1 MLPVVPASAESA
13 KASIWVALLAFMV
26 AAFALVH
33 HEAGL
38 TALIAICC
46 GVSLVFARLRQ
57 EREAVDA
64 RLGLSDDLSC
74 ARELMERGAYRQ
86 ALNLTQR
93 VAELAQSARVQCT
106 ALEIIAWCQL
116 ALDRPEEARNA
127 LSCLNGAD
135 VIDPYCYAA
144 VEDACG
150 HSLWALHIVERAAR
164 KRQLSRE
171 ATLFRIDLYAR
182 LRGIEAACA
191 LTLSQL
197 SKLRLEDAERVLHF
211 AHSAGKSR
219 AALALASALG
229 QPLPATVG

>member
-1 MLPVVPASAESA
+1 MLPVASPNDDPA
-13 KASIWVALLAFMV
+13 KASIWVALLAFVV
-26 AAFALVH
+26 AAFALCH
-33 HEAGL
+33 GEAGL
-38 TALIAICC
+38 SALVAIIC
-46 GVSLVFARLRQ
+46 GFALVFARLRQ
-57 EREAVDA
+57 EREHADA
-64 RLGLSDDLSC
+64 RLGLNEDLRL
-74 ARELMERGAYRQ
+74 AGELMERGAYRQ
-86 ALNLTQR
+86 ALNVTQR
-93 VAELAQSARVQCT
+93 VAELAQSARVQCR

-116 ALDRPEEARNA
+116 ALDRPEDARNA

-135 VIDPYCYAA
+135 AIDPYCYAA

-197 SKLRLEDAERVLHF
+197 GKLRRQDAERVLHF
-211 AHSAGKSR
+211 AHSVGKSR
-219 AALALASALG
+219 TAVAPARALG
-229 QPLPATVG
+229 QPLPATS

>member
-1 MLPVVPASAESA
+1 MLPVVPVKDHPA
-13 KASIWVALLAFMV
+13 KASVWVALLAFVV
-26 AAFALVH
+26 AAFAVCH
-33 HEAGL
+33 GEAGL
-38 TALIAICC
+38 TGLVALVC
-46 GVSLVFARLRQ
+46 GFSLVFARLRQ
-57 EREAVDA
+57 EREQADA
-64 RLGLSDDLSC
+64 CLGLSEDLVR

-86 ALNLTQR
+86 ALNVTQR
-93 VAELAQSARVQCT
+93 VAELAQSARVQCQ

-116 ALDRPEEARNA
+116 ALDRPEDARNA

-135 VIDPYCYAA
+135 AIDPYCYAA

-197 SKLRLEDAERVLHF
+197 GRLHLEDAERVLHF
-211 AHSAGKSR
+211 AHSKGKSR
-219 AALALASALG
+219 AAIALARALG
-229 QPLPATVG
+229 QPLPATG